1 MTKRI
6 TVVAGKDELGEPEQF
21 TWDLFPVVAPERTL
35 HLDENGLPKAGTRIA
50 PGMVLVGKIG
60 QTRSFDPSRRPN
72 ALELHGLS
80 FDELRSRY
88 GGIWYDASTYAD
100 NETAGIIEHASL
112 ETAYGQ
118 QVAVVFINVE
128 ASQPT
133 LSFSLPADHP
143 TVEA

>member
-1 MTKRI
+1 MTKKI
-6 TVVAGKDELGEPEQF
+6 TVVAGKDELGEPEEF
-21 TWDLFPVVAPERTL
+21 TWDLFAVVDPAKTL
-35 HLDENGLPKAGTRIA
+35 HLDEHGLPKVGTRIT

-60 QTRSFDPSRRPN
+60 QTRSFDQSRQPN

-88 GGIWYDASTYAD
+88 GGMWYDASIYAND
-100 NETAGIIEHASL
+100 ETAGIIEHASL
-112 ETAYGQ
+112 ETVRGQ
-118 QVAVVFINVE
+118 QVAVVLINIE
-128 ASQPT
+128 AFRPD